1 MPKYIGRIQFETM
14 KVLRKRGGSIK
25 NIAEAVGLSKGA
37 VSRNLKYKTYEEYLA
52 AMYSHKSK
60 FQKEV
65 EAKSGPV
72 RVVTPA
78 AKACSCCGKVKNI
91 SEFTAD
97 KNAPDGHKG
106 QCRKC
111 INAKVRARR
120 HAQKAVTIAEV
131 PHVEMAKEEPRK
143 EESPDLAALKLI
155 AEELKKMSAPEKVEE
170 EQPKDEAVENESE
183 ELEEDKNIPVGE
195 RVWVKVDKGIKR
207 GVVVSVNDL
216 DYTVRYL
223 VRLNGLFGKYITT
236 TEDKMFR

>member
-14 KVLRKRGGSIK
+14 KVLRKRGGSIN

-72 RVVTPA
+72 TVTSY
-78 AKACSCCGKVKNI
+78 KTCYKCGEKKVLSEFDKDKNMKSGYSNQCKSCRRAYQREMDKKRREKVKNI
-91 SEFTAD
+91 MESLKPE
-97 KNAPDGHKG
+97 
-106 QCRKC
+106 
-111 INAKVRARR
+111 
-120 HAQKAVTIAEV
+120 
-131 PHVEMAKEEPRK
+131 KEETEKHEHVVTYQMPDWANMCWSTEHCFKEHK
-143 EESPDLAALKLI
+143 EEES
-155 AEELKKMSAPEKVEE
+155 
-170 EQPKDEAVENESE
+170 KDEVVENESK

-195 RVWVKVDKGIKR
+195 RVWVKIDKGIKR

-223 VRLNGLFGKYITT
+223 VKLNGLFGKYITT